1 MDLSVL
7 ESFSGA
13 VDFEKDVRW
22 LPLSATKS
30 ELAAAGVPAGWVE
43 LMSRSVSAVELIA
56 QLWRPA
62 RAVLPRTADRF
73 TRVHDVAVLSTRQRG
88 ASLVYLFRSADGT
101 QTLWRGFAPATALPP
116 IAARFPIELSAL
128 YSVHDGLVNFYSYD
142 GGPLPCAEWRALT
155 ESDASDPSL
164 VVIAQD
170 GPRAFGFDVS
180 QSPARAYDVDP
191 EEDDVTLVVDP
202 WAFLDDM
209 TALEWLDE

>member
-7 ESFSGA
+7 ESLSEA
-13 VDFEKDVRW
+13 VDFEQDVRW
-22 LPLSATKS
+22 LPLPAPAT

-43 LMSRSVSAVELIA
+43 LMSRPLSVVELAA
-56 QLWRPA
+56 QLWQPV

-73 TRVHDVAVLSTRQRG
+73 TRAHDVAVLSTRQRG
-88 ASLVYLFRSADGT
+88 ASLVYLFRSTDGT
-101 QTLWRGFAPATALPP
+101 PTLWRGFAPATALPP

-128 YSVHDGLVNFYSYD
+128 YSVHDGLVHFYSYD

-155 ESDASDPSL
+155 EPGASDPGL

-170 GPRAFGFDVS
+170 AARAFGFDVS
-180 QSPARAYDVDP
+180 ESPVRAYDVDP

-209 TALEWLDE
+209 TALQWLDE

>member
-13 VDFEKDVRW
+13 VDFEEDVRW
-22 LPLSATKS
+22 LPLSAPVS
-30 ELAAAGVPAGWVE
+30 DLAAAGVPIGWVE
-43 LMSRSVSAVELIA
+43 LMSRSRSAAEFTA
-56 QLWRPA
+56 RLWQPVQ
-62 RAVLPRTADRF
+62 AVLPRTVDRF
-73 TRVHDVAVLSTRQRG
+73 TRAHDVAVLSTRQRG
-88 ASLVYLFRSADGT
+88 ASLVYFFQHADGT
-101 QTLWRGFAPATALPP
+101 QTPQRGFAPAAALPP

-128 YSVHDGLVNFYSYD
+128 YSVHDGLVHFYSYD
-142 GGPLPCAEWRALT
+142 GGPLPCAEWRVLS
-155 ESDASDPSL
+155 EPEASDPSL

-191 EEDDVTLVVDP
+191 EVDDVTLVVDP